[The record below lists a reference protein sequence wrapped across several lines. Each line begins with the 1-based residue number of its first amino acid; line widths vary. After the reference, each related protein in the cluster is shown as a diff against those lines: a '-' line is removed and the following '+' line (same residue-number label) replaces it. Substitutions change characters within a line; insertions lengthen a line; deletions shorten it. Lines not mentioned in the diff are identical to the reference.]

1 MFIVKIGGS
10 VITRKEKK
18 YFFRQNIMDEL
29 AKYIKKANKDL
40 IIVHGAGSFGHI
52 LAKDYSL
59 SNGFKKKSQLQGFS
73 KTHAMVQK
81 LNSYVLESLTKYN
94 IPAVSISPHSTLRFN
109 DHELLKMDY
118 KIFKDYLNEN
128 FIPVTYGDVVLDYKH
143 VFSVCSGDLLVM
155 KLSIFFKPEKVIF
168 LIDEDGLYTSNPKK
182 NKNAEFINSI
192 KVGEFENLAILLDSH
207 ADVTGGM
214 KGKIDMIKKISES
227 GIDTVLINGNKPKRL
242 YDKLIGLETKCT
254 IIPRG

>member
-29 AKYIKKANKDL
+29 AKYIKRANKNL

-59 SNGFKKKSQLQGFS
+59 SKGFKEKSQLQGFS
-73 KTHAMVQK
+73 KTHSMVQK
-81 LNSYVLESLTKYN
+81 LNSYVIESLNKYN
-94 IPAVSISPHSTLRFN
+94 IPAVSISPHCIIRFN

-128 FIPVTYGDVVLDYKH
+128 FIPVTYGDVVLDEKH

-155 KLSIFFKPEKVIF
+155 KLSIF
-168 LIDEDGLYTSNPKK
+168 LNLKK
-182 NKNAEFINSI
+182 
-192 KVGEFENLAILLDSH
+192 
-207 ADVTGGM
+207 
-214 KGKIDMIKKISES
+214 
-227 GIDTVLINGNKPKRL
+227 
-242 YDKLIGLETKCT
+242 
-254 IIPRG
+254 